1 MLNLENVVGLKRVL
15 QGRKKVFWCD
25 AIQQEMYVSWSATL
39 CQPLCMYTSTLQCGG
54 LKCHVDDEM
63 SCGGIKSGLKNKN
76 VVIAAD
82 NDNLI
87 YNTFTYNTF
96 YNIWINT

>member
-1 MLNLENVVGLKRVL
+1 
-15 QGRKKVFWCD
+15 
-25 AIQQEMYVSWSATL
+25 
-39 CQPLCMYTSTLQCGG
+39 MYTSTLQCGG

-87 YNTFTYNTF
+87 YNTLIYILQYMNQYIAIYGPSIWLYNVK
-96 YNIWINT
+96 YIECHAKI